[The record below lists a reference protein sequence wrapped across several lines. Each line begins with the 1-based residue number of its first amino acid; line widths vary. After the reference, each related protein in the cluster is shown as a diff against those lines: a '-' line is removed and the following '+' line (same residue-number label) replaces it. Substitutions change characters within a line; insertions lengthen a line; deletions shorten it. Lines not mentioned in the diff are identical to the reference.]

1 MLDVD
6 PLMCEGECL
15 LTKEVIS
22 LPIRG
27 RSDSVVVIVIPP
39 VSSQVQASVCGVD
52 QG

>member
-6 PLMCEGECL
+6 PFMGEGEWL
-15 LTKEVIS
+15 LTTEVIS

-27 RSDSVVVIVIPP
+27 RSDLVVVIVIPP

>member
-6 PLMCEGECL
+6 PFMGEGKWL
-15 LTKEVIS
+15 LTTEAIS
-22 LPIRG
+22 LPIGG
-27 RSDSVVVIVIPP
+27 RSDAVVVIVIPP